1 MNTNRLK
8 LKNVVLIAICI
19 VTMYPNLS
27 FAQETRKFRG
37 GLETGFSYYEEF
49 MPVPLLLA
57 MEFKYNF
64 FKNMN
69 VGFKTEAIILRT
81 CKCHDLE
88 LLSVSATYDYYFHY
102 TNTHFAPFVGAGL
115 GYYFARGHKDHTETH
130 FKFNNPT
137 VFIRT
142 GLEIWKVRA
151 TFAYN
156 LIRKPKKYNDRD
168 IDYMSFTIGFYIG
181 GGKWKQQTKKKE
193 N

>member
-49 MPVPLLLA
+49 MPVP
-57 MEFKYNF
+57 
-64 FKNMN
+64 
-69 VGFKTEAIILRT
+69 
-81 CKCHDLE
+81 
-88 LLSVSATYDYYFHY
+88 Y

-115 GYYFARGHKDHTETH
+115 GYYFARGHEDHTETH

-142 GLEIWKVRA
+142 DLKFGRSEQLS
-151 TFAYN
+151 
-156 LIRKPKKYNDRD
+156 LI
-168 IDYMSFTIGFYIG
+168 I
-181 GGKWKQQTKKKE
+181 
-193 N
+193 